1 MEESVVAVVPADAN
15 DQPVLAALANDL
27 AALKDVAAKVVIAK

>member
-1 MEESVVAVVPADAN
+1 MEESVAVVVLVDAS
-15 DQPVLAALANDL
+15 DQPVLAALANDS